1 MKKLVAIAVV
11 FALVTG
17 VVFAADGVNINAW
30 GRGVFAPL
38 IVKFPGET
46 YDGKK
51 WKAVQDTNFKN
62 KPIDKAAD
70 AYVGTGS
77 TWGSD
82 RVRVDFRIVGN
93 SEYVGFGLNAIAE
106 ADKGTGRL
114 AGNDDAAYIW
124 AKPFGSDVLRI
135 KIGILVEDA
144 LRGKIGTANNTFDNY
159 VLPGAKDE
167 DHIFTRFRT
176 QVDIDGGGD
185 ASLYLKN
192 RSGFLLS
199 SAPIDGLFIGL
210 LVAGGNAGADG
221 WPSWWSAGGLSAFDA
236 YNFMQVGAGYVIPNI
251 GHVRAQYVGGFA
263 GTYTDEKLFDIS
275 KMNGEKPS
283 AAKPGRIEAA
293 FALTAVDGLLVDLGG
308 KFWLPVDFDKKNK
321 TAPAGQ
327 KNSKGIEIGLGAT
340 FRKEALSVGFRFD
353 GAFGSYTRAWQKDD
367 STNGGTM
374 DFRLNPAYDLEPCTV
389 GLLFGLQTTT
399 PGTDAKG
406 KELKSTN
413 LKGKSVAF
421 LPVTQL
427 GFGAYAQKG
436 LGKGSIKAGLTFTTA
451 TIYDGHASQAN
462 NTPAGQVATPY
473 FSIPIILE
481 YAFF

>member
-51 WKAVQDTNFKN
+51 WKTQQEANFKG
-62 KPIDKAAD
+62 KMVDKAAD
-70 AYVGTGS
+70 AFVGTGA
-77 TWGSD
+77 TWGGNN
-82 RVRVDFRIVGN
+82 VRVDFRIVGN
-93 SEYVGFGLNAIAE
+93 SEYVGFGLNATAE
-106 ADKGTGRL
+106 NNKL

-124 AKPFGSDVLRI
+124 AKPFSNDVLKI
-135 KIGILVEDA
+135 KIGLLVEDT

-159 VLPGAKDE
+159 VLPGAFDE
-167 DHIFTRFRT
+167 DHIFNRF
-176 QVDIDGGGD
+176 G
-185 ASLYLKN
+185 
-192 RSGFLLS
+192 SGEDWNSTNTGEGINANQPAFLLS
-199 SAPIDGLFIGL
+199 SSPIDGLFIGIM
-210 LVAGGNAGADG
+210 VGGGNAGADL
-221 WPSWWSAGGLSAFDA
+221 WPSWGTSSAVKAFSA

-251 GHVRAQYVGGFA
+251 GHVRAQYIGGYA
-263 GTYTDEKLFDIS
+263 GTYTDEKIFDI
-275 KMNGEKPS
+275 KKLGGDPVAGK
-283 AAKPGRIEAA
+283 AARIEAA

-308 KFWLPVDFDKKNK
+308 KFWLPVDFEYKDKAKREKNN
-321 TAPAGQ
+321 ANGV
-327 KNSKGIEIGLGAT
+327 EVGLGAT
-340 FRKEALSVGFRFD
+340 FRKEALSIGFRFD
-353 GAFGSYTRAWQKDD
+353 GTGFGAYTKRAWQKDEH
-367 STNGGTM
+367 TNGAKL

-389 GLLFGLQTTT
+389 GLSLGFKTDT
-399 PGTDAKG
+399 PATDAKG
-406 KELKSTN
+406 KEVKSTN
-413 LKGKSVAF
+413 LKNKQVAF
-421 LPVTQL
+421 LPTMQL

-451 TIYDGHASQAN
+451 PIYDGHAKQNES
-462 NTPAGQVATPY
+462 PY